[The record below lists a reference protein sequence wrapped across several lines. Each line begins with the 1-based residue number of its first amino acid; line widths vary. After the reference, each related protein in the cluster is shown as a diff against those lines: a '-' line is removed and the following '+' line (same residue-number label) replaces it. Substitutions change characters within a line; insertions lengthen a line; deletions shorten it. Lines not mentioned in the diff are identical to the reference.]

1 MHVPHV
7 PELKNAILE
16 KQLLVHGTCHN
27 SSKNHVLNHSERLRH
42 AF

>member
-27 SSKNHVLNHSERLRH
+27 SSKKHVPKLPIRLRH